1 MRQDAEMMMT
11 ASQGAVLEPGKPWW
25 NWFGE
30 QSFVPCYLAR
40 PRNEDDVRLAVL
52 KARELG
58 LPVRASGRGHS
69 NPPIVRTP
77 GVQIDLSHFR
87 EVVSVDEA
95 KRQVTV
101 QPGITVG
108 DLSRF
113 LRTKN
118 MSLNNQ
124 GDIDTQSI
132 AGAIATGT
140 HGAGITLPC
149 LAAQMIAARIVTAD
163 GSFLDLS
170 PEQDGELF
178 RAFRSS
184 LGMLGIVVSITLQA
198 VPSYNIHKRSWNTDT
213 EECLAGL
220 HARLQDNRT
229 FWFFWLPHKS
239 SAELFVLPD
248 GLPST
253 TSRDSDICH
262 MRTYNAVPVDDPA
275 PELGQG
281 EEFDHSSVIFPN
293 IYEPNFR
300 EMEYTVP
307 FEDFEATFSEIRHIF
322 LTKYPGAAF
331 PVESR
336 PVKSDDSYLSPFS
349 ERDGYAIGVSGA
361 LEPATWDL
369 LVDVDA
375 IFARH
380 QGRPHWGKHHFM
392 TPARLETLFPRYDA
406 FKKLRR
412 EIDPGGVFLNDHL
425 RGLFA

>member
-1 MRQDAEMMMT
+1 MT
-11 ASQGAVLEPGKPWW
+11 AGQDDILAPGRLWW

-30 QSFVPCYLAR
+30 QNFVPRYLAQ
-40 PRNEDDVRLAVL
+40 PRTENDVRQAVL
-52 KARELG
+52 EARKLG

-69 NPPIVRTP
+69 NPPIVATP
-77 GVQIDLSHFR
+77 GVHIDLSRFGD
-87 EVVSVDEA
+87 VLSVDEE

-113 LRTKN
+113 LRQKN

-132 AGAIATGT
+132 GGAIATGT

-149 LAAQMIAARIVTAD
+149 LAAQMISARIVTAD
-163 GSFLDLS
+163 GTFLDLS
-170 PEQDGELF
+170 PEKDGALF
-178 RAFRSS
+178 KAFRSS
-184 LGMLGIVVSITLQA
+184 LGLFGTMVSLTLQA

-213 EECLAGL
+213 EDCLAGL
-220 HARLQDNRT
+220 HQRLRDNRT
-229 FWFFWLPHKS
+229 FWFFWLPHPT
-239 SAELFVLPD
+239 SADLFVLPD

-253 TSRDSDICH
+253 ATRASDICH
-262 MRTYNAVPVDDPA
+262 MRTYNAVPVEDPA
-275 PELGQG
+275 PVLGPS
-281 EEFDHSSVIFPN
+281 EEFGHSSVIFPN

-307 FEDFEATFSEIRHIF
+307 FADFEETFGEIRRLFID
-322 LTKYPGAAF
+322 KYPGAAF

-336 PVKSDDSYLSPFS
+336 PVKADDSLLSPFA
-349 ERDGYAIGVSGA
+349 ERDGYAIGVSGPPV
-361 LEPATWDL
+361 PATWEL
-369 LVDVDA
+369 LRDVDA
-375 IFARH
+375 IFDRH
-380 QGRPHWGKHHFM
+380 AGRPHWGKHHFM
-392 TPARLETLFPRYDA
+392 TPARLERLFPRYDA

-412 EIDPGGVFLNDHL
+412 EIDPDGVFLNDHL